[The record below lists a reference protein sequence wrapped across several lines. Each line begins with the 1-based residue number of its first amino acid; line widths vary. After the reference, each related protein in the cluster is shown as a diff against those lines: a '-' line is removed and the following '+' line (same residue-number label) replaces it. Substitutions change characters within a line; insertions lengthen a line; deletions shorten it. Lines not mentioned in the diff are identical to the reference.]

1 MNAAPEASPQMNAA
15 PEAAP
20 LLTTHE
26 ERRQLAQQ
34 WRGLTR
40 AATVVALL
48 TSPAAYMIFHRE
60 VGWGVLPSIA
70 AALGSVIA
78 FRGLIDLGV
87 RKLIPWPS
95 LFGVEEAGL
104 REEDVVNRRRAWHWR
119 WWFVAAIW
127 LLVLNTIIW
136 AVYQSSNNPPSWA
149 GTAGKV
155 AHSIGTVLPL
165 VALLPIYLLFNFV
178 ILMGPLLIMGIS
190 QIRGFEPGDADW
202 GVRLDHVRG
211 QAEAKEEVRRVVNLW
226 QSGEAFEKAGGKRER
241 GILFHGPPGTG
252 KTMLAKA
259 IATGFNAPIVTIPG
273 SGFAQAQPLDAKI
286 LTPDGWTTMGAIAV
300 GDEVI
305 DPEGGTARVSG
316 VFPQGTRDI
325 YRVTFSDGSST
336 ECDLEHLWQVRRH
349 RYRPWRVE
357 TLRSIKERLERD
369 SRQNRPYI
377 PLVQNLEFEEREL
390 PLDPYLLGV
399 LLGDGCFTGGTP
411 PRLIA
416 AEPELVGAAAARLPA
431 GMWAHEDRG
440 KPGAYYLTA
449 GKRGSATNELTNTLK
464 SLVLYGHGALTKFVP
479 DVYKYASADTRLE
492 VLRGLMDT
500 DGHVRQDERSE
511 AVFATS
517 SSALADDVVFLVRS
531 LGGTAT
537 KRATGKGSYRHPVHG
552 ERPAA
557 PGWHVQIALGPDC
570 NPFRLSRKRDGWTRA
585 WEPSRR
591 IVSIE
596 KVGRKRAQCI
606 KLDSDNELYVTDDF
620 IVTHNTFIGM
630 DAVIVRFLARKAKKL
645 AAKWGGQCIVFI
657 DEIDAVGMRR
667 AALGPAGGGS
677 MTPPSI
683 YDYSFFGPYGA
694 LNPTGDLILETRAW
708 RDKLFAYRNP
718 DSPQRPPGRLRAI
731 VNQFPGGMFG
741 GGMGQLALNQLLV
754 VMDGIDNPPWSKRFV
769 VNKVNKWLDASYI
782 VPRRVGR
789 VSMRL
794 PHVRPTNNQIYFI
807 GATNVPINM
816 LDPALTR
823 PGRMGR
829 HVWFRTPTKK
839 DRQDIF
845 DLYLG
850 KVAHDPD
857 LDRPERRDE
866 LARITS
872 GYSPAM
878 VEQVCSMALTYAHHE
893 FKERF
898 AWEHITEAMV
908 TVESGT
914 AVGVEYIPEETR
926 AVAIHEAGH
935 AVTAHVYMKG
945 AESTR
950 LSIRM
955 RGGSLGHHQALE
967 KDERFSSWRNEE
979 MGHLVWTLGAM
990 AAENVFYGQNA
1001 TGVGGDLHAATTRAG
1016 FMVGVSGM
1024 GPDHPQLNGG
1034 FKNDIERE
1042 KAERRIM
1049 KRFEEIGNQLMN
1061 RSGAGGPADV
1071 EHNPVGAVLGDHHKR
1086 TLAAQILGQAYV
1098 QAYNTVRANKDA
1110 TERVA
1115 DTLVE
1120 RKELYGDELVG
1131 LLDSCKLKKPEID
1144 LTAEETWPTL

>member
-1 MNAAPEASPQMNAA
+1 MNAA

-48 TSPAAYMIFHRE
+48 TSPAAYMVFHRE

-95 LFGVEEAGL
+95 LFGVDEAGL
-104 REEDVVNRRRAWHWR
+104 RDEDVVNRRRAWHWR

-127 LLVLNTIIW
+127 LLVLNTIVW
-136 AVYQSSNNPPSWA
+136 AIYQSSNNPTSWA
-149 GTAGKV
+149 GTVGKV

-273 SGFAQAQPLDAKI
+273 SGFAQ
-286 LTPDGWTTMGAIAV
+286 
-300 GDEVI
+300 
-305 DPEGGTARVSG
+305 
-316 VFPQGTRDI
+316 
-325 YRVTFSDGSST
+325 
-336 ECDLEHLWQVRRH
+336 
-349 RYRPWRVE
+349 
-357 TLRSIKERLERD
+357 
-369 SRQNRPYI
+369 
-377 PLVQNLEFEEREL
+377 
-390 PLDPYLLGV
+390 
-399 LLGDGCFTGGTP
+399 
-411 PRLIA
+411 
-416 AEPELVGAAAARLPA
+416 
-431 GMWAHEDRG
+431 
-440 KPGAYYLTA
+440 
-449 GKRGSATNELTNTLK
+449 
-464 SLVLYGHGALTKFVP
+464 
-479 DVYKYASADTRLE
+479 
-492 VLRGLMDT
+492 
-500 DGHVRQDERSE
+500 
-511 AVFATS
+511 
-517 SSALADDVVFLVRS
+517 
-531 LGGTAT
+531 
-537 KRATGKGSYRHPVHG
+537 
-552 ERPAA
+552 
-557 PGWHVQIALGPDC
+557 
-570 NPFRLSRKRDGWTRA
+570 
-585 WEPSRR
+585 
-591 IVSIE
+591 
-596 KVGRKRAQCI
+596 
-606 KLDSDNELYVTDDF
+606 
-620 IVTHNTFIGM
+620 TFIGM

-683 YDYSFFGPYGA
+683 HDYSFFGPYGA

-718 DSPQRPPGRLRAI
+718 DPPQRPPGRLKAI

-845 DLYLG
+845 DLYLS

-857 LDRPERRDE
+857 LDRPDRRDE

-898 AWEHITEAMV
+898 EWEHITEAMV

-935 AVTAHVYMKG
+935 AVTAHVFMKG

-1034 FKNDIERE
+1034 LKNDMERE
-1042 KAERRIM
+1042 KARRRIM

-1131 LLDSCKLKKPEID
+1131 LLASCKLKKPEID